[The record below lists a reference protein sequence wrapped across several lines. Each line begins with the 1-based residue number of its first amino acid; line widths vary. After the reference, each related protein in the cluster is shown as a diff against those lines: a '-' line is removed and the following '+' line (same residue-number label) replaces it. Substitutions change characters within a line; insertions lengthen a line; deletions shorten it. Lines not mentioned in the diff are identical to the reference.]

1 MPEIRFDDASKL
13 AASILKD
20 EFQCDPNFFWDEWEH
35 CCLSLLT
42 FPWTKEV
49 FLVIT
54 DLFQCAR
61 NICSLGKNYQDSAKY
76 SFFNIIDRELLK
88 IASMG
93 IERMLK
99 ESDFDIK
106 LRKNAI
112 NMALQ
117 SLSNMMTNNPIII
130 KLLWPK
136 VLNCSFLLA

>member
-1 MPEIRFDDASKL
+1 MQFRRELPGLSKVL
-13 AASILKD
+13 IL
-20 EFQCDPNFFWDEWEH
+20 
-35 CCLSLLT
+35 
-42 FPWTKEV
+42 
-49 FLVIT
+49 I
-54 DLFQCAR
+54 
-61 NICSLGKNYQDSAKY
+61 
-76 SFFNIIDRELLK
+76 NIIDRELLK

>member
-1 MPEIRFDDASKL
+1 MCKKHMQFRKELPGISKVL
-13 AASILKD
+13 I
-20 EFQCDPNFFWDEWEH
+20 FIN
-35 CCLSLLT
+35 
-42 FPWTKEV
+42 V
-49 FLVIT
+49 
-54 DLFQCAR
+54 
-61 NICSLGKNYQDSAKY
+61 
-76 SFFNIIDRELLK
+76 IDRELLN

-99 ESDFDIK
+99 ESHSDIK